1 MVGGFFSVSD
11 VEAKMDKHHQESTYQ
26 YDLPQGEGFNEVC
39 NICYGQNRADYKIQ
53 QGDSDYNMIKPA
65 VKSVLYIVC
74 IKQKGNRSKEDHNK
88 AQGSQGR

>member
-1 MVGGFFSVSD
+1 
-11 VEAKMDKHHQESTYQ
+11 MDKHHQESTYQ

-53 QGDSDYNMIKPA
+53 QGDSDHNMIKPA

-74 IKQKGNRSKEDHNK
+74 IKQKGNRSKENHNE